1 MNGIKGYLI
10 DMDGVIYRG
19 KELIP
24 GAKDFIGLLQEKNIP
39 FLFLTNNSRFT
50 KRDIKEKLSRLK
62 VNVPEN
68 NIFTCAMAT
77 ARFLARQKPNG
88 TAFVI
93 GEGGLLTALYKNGYT
108 IVDHKPDYV
117 VVGEGRTFN
126 MENIDAAVQM
136 IYDGAKLIGTNL
148 DTNCP
153 TDSGIRSGCGAII
166 NLLESATGKKA
177 LTLGKPSPIIM
188 REAKKELS
196 LRSFE
201 LSNKKINSG
210 GEESSKIASLAPAQ
224 NELSLRSHEIAMI
237 GDTME
242 TDILGGMQMGFYT
255 ILVLSGGTSIGDLS
269 KHAYSPNKIVDSVA
283 EIKNMLE
290 STPQMSVLVS

>member
-1 MNGIKGYLI
+1 MIGGIKGYLI

-24 GAKDFIGLLQEKNIP
+24 GAREFIALLQEKNIP

-50 KRDIKEKLSRLK
+50 KRDIKEKLNRMK
-62 VNVPEN
+62 VNVSEN

-77 ARFLARQKPNG
+77 ARYLARQKPHG

-108 IVDHKPDYV
+108 IVDHKPDFV

-166 NLLESATGKKA
+166 QLLESATGKKA

-196 LRSFE
+196 LRSYE
-201 LSNKKINSG
+201 LTSKINFG
-210 GEESSKIASLAPAQ
+210 TIEEKSENGKNFKS
-224 NELSLRSHEIAMI
+224 ELSLRSHEIAMI

-242 TDILGGMQMGFYT
+242 TDILGGLQMGFYT
-255 ILVLSGGTSIGDLS
+255 ILVLSGGTSLDDLN
-269 KHAYSPNKIVDSVA
+269 KHAYLPNQIVSSIA
-283 EIKNMLE
+283 EISKYLLE
-290 STPQMSVLVS
+290 ENQAIA